1 VKIHICVERKY
12 SKYGRKI
19 RFNAD
24 YADDLQKLF
33 VCCDV
38 LIFRRPFVM
47 STAYLTVYCAFDVFY
62 GGEKIQKVW
71 IENTRL

>member
-1 VKIHICVERKY
+1 MKIHICVDRKY
-12 SKYGRKI
+12 SKCGMKI

-47 STAYLTVYCAFDVFY
+47 STS
-62 GGEKIQKVW
+62 
-71 IENTRL
+71 